1 MDQPD
6 IIIVGAGPAG
16 SAAAIQ
22 LANCSPDLARR
33 TLLLEKAN
41 FPRKKLCGG
50 GITRH
55 GFELLAQMGVEVDV
69 PSFPINAMRLVYK
82 DLEATIRWRN
92 LFRIVQREEFDM
104 ALART
109 AQRRGV
115 NLHEGVTVTDLA
127 RDTGG
132 VTLLTNQ
139 GEYRARVV
147 VGADGANSVLRQKL
161 GWTRS
166 DRISRLMEVVTPSNE
181 NSSPEFKDHTAVFDF
196 TPISRGVQGY
206 YWDFPSY
213 RQGAALM
220 NRGLF
225 DSRVRPD
232 RARAELKPVLANELK
247 ERGVCLNDQK
257 LMGHPERWFDPKGP
271 HAAPN
276 IMLAGDAAGADPWL
290 GEGIS
295 HALDF
300 GRRASDAVIDAF
312 ARNDFSF
319 ETYTRTIATSPLG
332 HRLRLKRLIAHVVYG
347 NRAEWF
353 YRLGWRFLQISS
365 AIAWKS

>member
-1 MDQPD
+1 MHQYD

-22 LANCSPDLARR
+22 LANRSPELAAR
-33 TLLLEKAN
+33 TLLLEKSN

-50 GITRH
+50 GVTQH
-55 GFELLAQMGVEVDV
+55 GFDLLAQMGVEIDV
-69 PSFPINAMRLVYK
+69 PAFPIDAMRLVYK
-82 DLEATIRWRN
+82 DLEATFRWRN

-115 NLHEGVTVTDLA
+115 NLQEGVTVNDLA
-127 RDTGG
+127 RDYEG

-147 VGADGANSVLRQKL
+147 IGADGANSVLRQKL
-161 GWTRS
+161 GWARS
-166 DRISRLMEVVTPSNE
+166 DRISRLMEVLTPSSE
-181 NSSPEFKDHTAVFDF
+181 NASPEFKDHTAVFDF

-213 RQGAALM
+213 RQGAAMM

-232 RARAELKPVLANELK
+232 RARAELKPVLANELN
-247 ERGVCLNDQK
+247 ERGVSLNDQK

-271 HAAPN
+271 HAAPH
-276 IMLAGDAAGADPWL
+276 IVLAGDAAGADPWL

-300 GRRASDAVIDAF
+300 GRRASDVVMDAF

-319 ETYTRTIATSPLG
+319 ECYTRTIATSPLG
-332 HRLRLKRLIAHVVYG
+332 RSLRLKRFIAHVVYG
-347 NRAEWF
+347 NRGEWF
-353 YRLGWRFLQISS
+353 YQVGWRLLQICC
-365 AIAWKS
+365 APAWKR